1 MSLVKRI
8 SVELIKPHNKPI
20 RSVRDVD
27 KFIELKTS
35 ILQQGQLIPIKVR
48 PIQDDRYQYEIV
60 YGHRRFD
67 AICEI
72 GGIDG
77 RPPTI
82 LAFVDSI
89 NDDRVLTEA
98 LVENLI
104 REDMTDLDKAKA
116 LKAYM
121 EMTGYS
127 VRRAAQT
134 LGISRSHISRLTAL
148 LEEPKEVL
156 DLMDSPEFAE
166 SQYELTPRSV
176 PNGDTQKDEDTPV
189 RVHLTES
196 HIRQARKEAIKHDI
210 SEDERIEILKRS
222 AQEGFSAKELSKFM
236 KAYGKAP
243 EEERPA
249 LLESWRRESDSR
261 TVEIFCDQVR
271 ALTVAGDQTF
281 DQRNLETLDK
291 AQLAILKERLFFVDK
306 NLKMWYGNL
315 QRQTAKAHVAQ
326 KHNG

>member
-189 RVHLTES
+189 RAHLTES
-196 HIRQARKEAIKHDI
+196 HIRQARKEAKKHDI

-243 EEERPA
+243 EDERPA

-281 DQRNLETLDK
+281 DPRNLETLDK
-291 AQLAILKERLFFVDK
+291 AQLAILKERLFFVDR

-315 QRQTAKAHVAQ
+315 QKQAEV
-326 KHNG
+326 

>member
-48 PIQDDRYQYEIV
+48 PIQDDRYKYEIV

-82 LAFVDSI
+82 LAFIDDL

-121 EMTGYS
+121 EITGYS
-127 VRRAAQT
+127 MRRAAQT
-134 LGISRSHISRLTAL
+134 LGISHSRISRLAAL

-166 SQYELTPRSV
+166 SDYELTPQS
-176 PNGDTQKDEDTPV
+176 GAIGTTHKEDEKPPV
-189 RVHLTES
+189 RAHLTES
-196 HIRQARKEAIKHDI
+196 HIRQARKEAKKHDI

-236 KAYGKAP
+236 KAYGKTP

-281 DQRNLETLDK
+281 DPRNLDTLDK
-291 AQLAILKERLFFVDK
+291 AQLAILKERLFFLDK

-315 QRQTAKAHVAQ
+315 QRRAEV
-326 KHNG
+326 

>member
-1 MSLVKRI
+1 MSLVKNI

-82 LAFVDSI
+82 LAFIDDL

-116 LKAYM
+116 IKAYM

-127 VRRAAQT
+127 VRRTAQT
-134 LGISRSHISRLTAL
+134 LGISKSRISELSLL

-166 SQYELTPRSV
+166 SVYELTPQSV
-176 PNGDTQKDEDTPV
+176 RPADTAASASEEPPV
-189 RVHLTES
+189 RAHLSER
-196 HIRQARKEAIKHDI
+196 HIREARKEAKKHDI
-210 SEDERIEILKRS
+210 SEDERVEILKRS

-271 ALTVAGDQTF
+271 ALMVAGDQTF
-281 DQRNLETLDK
+281 DPRNLETLDK
-291 AQLAILKERLFFVDK
+291 AQLAILKERLFFVDR

-315 QRQTAKAHVAQ
+315 QEAAEV
-326 KHNG
+326 

>member
-48 PIQDDRYQYEIV
+48 PIQDDNYQYEIV

-116 LKAYM
+116 IKAYM

-148 LEEPKEVL
+148 LDEPKEVL

-176 PNGDTQKDEDTPV
+176 PPGDTQDDENTPV
-189 RVHLTES
+189 RVHLSER
-196 HIRQARKEAIKHDI
+196 HIREARKEAKKHDI

-281 DQRNLETLDK
+281 DPRNLETLDK
-291 AQLAILKERLFFVDK
+291 AQLAILKERLFFVDR
-306 NLKMWYGNL
+306 NLKMWYSALKETDRAAG
-315 QRQTAKAHVAQ
+315 R
-326 KHNG
+326 

>member
-48 PIQDDRYQYEIV
+48 PIQDSKYRYEIV
-60 YGHRRFD
+60 
-67 AICEI
+67 
-72 GGIDG
+72 
-77 RPPTI
+77 I
-82 LAFVDSI
+82 LAFIDDL

-116 LKAYM
+116 IKAYM

-134 LGISRSHISRLTAL
+134 LGISKSHISRLTAL

-166 SQYELTPRSV
+166 SQYELTPQSV
-176 PNGDTQKDEDTPV
+176 PNGDIQEDEDTPV
-189 RVHLTES
+189 RVHLTEY
-196 HIRQARKEAIKHDI
+196 HVREARKEAKKHDI

-261 TVEIFCDQVR
+261 AVEIFCDQVR

-281 DQRNLETLDK
+281 DPRNLETLDK
-291 AQLAILKERLFFVDK
+291 AQLAILKERLFFLDR

-315 QRQTAKAHVAQ
+315 QRQAEV
-326 KHNG
+326 

>member
-48 PIQDDRYQYEIV
+48 PIQDDEYQYEIV

-82 LAFVDSI
+82 LAFVDDL

-116 LKAYM
+116 IKAYM

-127 VRRAAQT
+127 MRRAAQT
-134 LGISRSHISRLTAL
+134 LGISQSRISRLTAL
-148 LEEPKEVL
+148 LQEPKEVL

-166 SQYELTPRSV
+166 SQYELAASANAQHNSDARGITSEEP
-176 PNGDTQKDEDTPV
+176 PV
-189 RVHLTES
+189 RAHLSER
-196 HIRQARKEAIKHDI
+196 HIREARKEAKKHDI

-281 DQRNLETLDK
+281 DPRNLETLDK
-291 AQLAILKERLFFVDK
+291 AQLAILKERLFFLDK

-315 QRQTAKAHVAQ
+315 QEAAEV
-326 KHNG
+326 